1 MWNDFTTYFN
11 LYYNAETLFE
21 ETEQRILDYRED
33 LFAFKEMPYRPVDA
47 TDLNKVIE
55 KCSKILQFNSESG
68 YFDDALLMAGKSFYY
83 IENYAKALRKFLE
96 LSSLDESGLRL
107 ETKMWIGKT
116 QFQLRDFEAALQT
129 LDEVK
134 TQALDEEE
142 EDIYIEAFISEIRYL
157 MYKENFDAAVNACE
171 NLLENSSD
179 DNLNAEIAYEMGKIY
194 LELNDLE
201 KAAYAFERVADYSPT
216 FEVEFQSKLELARL
230 FYNLESTDK
239 GIQVLEDLKKQDK
252 FEDFWDQVDI
262 EMGII
267 FYGMGEIDLAFDKFM
282 HVDSTY
288 ANNISGG
295 IASYHLANIYEKDY
309 KDYREAAAYFRA
321 ANQSRAPQEIKD
333 EVSIKTE
340 YYNKYEDIHYAL
352 YGYLKQRTYIN
363 DSDIFYDDSLEYA
376 DYLAL
381 KMLEQN
387 QNKPGSTTTSTTTT
401 TGTSTSTQSDTR
413 TGGATTTGR
422 TTQAQSGS
430 SGNVKNAASRHEKFY
445 RKKDRFK
452 PTISK
457 LSYDSLNVLIAK
469 NRVELGNLFISDLE
483 IPDSAYYYYTQTLNE
498 LPNSIYTPRVI
509 YSLGAYY
516 SMINDK
522 ETADSLFTIVYKNY
536 PDEEVHEEAARKLG
550 LFEEKVDQDPAGDL
564 YLLAEEKFFNNDFD
578 SAIKA
583 FYNIADSSSESQF
596 APKSLYTVGWILENE
611 LQLNDSAAAVY
622 SRLIRDYDVSEYAT
636 AVKSKIS
643 FYEASLVDTT
653 ADSTSTGVTDVLIG
667 DQSVKEEKPEE
678 KIIQPVEA
686 EKPEAAKSRRSRA
699 SYKTR

>member
-1 MWNDFTTYFN
+1 MNSCQKINFKKYRNHSIFFIILFFTGCSMWNNFTTYFN

-21 ETEQRILDYRED
+21 ETEQRILTYRED
-33 LFAFKEMPYRPVDA
+33 LFAFKEMPYRPADA

-96 LSSLDESGLRL
+96 LLSLEELDLKL
-107 ETKMWIGKT
+107 ETKMWVGKT
-116 QFQLRDFEAALQT
+116 QFQLRDFEGALQT

-134 TQALDEEE
+134 TQALAEDE

-157 MYKENFDAAVNACE
+157 MYKENFEAAVDACE

-239 GIQVLEDLKKQDK
+239 GIQVLEDLKRQDK

-309 KDYREAAAYFRA
+309 KNYREAAAYFRA

-333 EVSIKTE
+333 EASIKTE
-340 YYNKYEDIHYAL
+340 YYNKYEDIHHAL
-352 YGYLKQRTYIN
+352 YGYLKQ
-363 DSDIFYDDSLEYA
+363 S
-376 DYLAL
+376 
-381 KMLEQN
+381 
-387 QNKPGSTTTSTTTT
+387 QNKPGGTTSTTTA
-401 TGTSTSTQSDTR
+401 TGTPTSNQSDARVSGT
-413 TGGATTTGR
+413 TTTTGR
-422 TTQAQSGS
+422 TSQTQSGS
-430 SGNVKNAASRHEKFY
+430 AGKVKNAASRHEKFY

-452 PTISK
+452 PTMSK

-483 IPDSAYYYYTQTLNE
+483 IPDSAYYYYSQTLNE

-509 YSLGAYY
+509 FSLGTYY
-516 SMINDK
+516 LMINDK

-536 PDEEVHEEAARKLG
+536 PDEDVHEEAARKLG
-550 LFEEKVDQDPAGDL
+550 LFQEKVEQDPAGDL

-596 APKSLYTVGWILENE
+596 APKSLYAIGWILENE

-622 SRLIRDYDVSEYAT
+622 SRLIKDYDVSEYAT

-643 FYEASLVDTT
+643 FYEATLADTT
-653 ADSTSTGVTDVLIG
+653 ADSTSTEVADVLIG

-678 KIIQPVEA
+678 KIIQPVEE
-686 EKPEAAKSRRSRA
+686 EKPEVPKSRRSRA